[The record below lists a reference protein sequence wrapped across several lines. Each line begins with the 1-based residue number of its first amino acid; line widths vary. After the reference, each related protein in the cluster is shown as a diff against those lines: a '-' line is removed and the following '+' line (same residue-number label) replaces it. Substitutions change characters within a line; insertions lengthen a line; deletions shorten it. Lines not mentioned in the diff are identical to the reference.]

1 MPEQNPDP
9 QHPRA
14 QEPEHPHQQYGY
26 MYAEQAPKGRLTATT
41 SVLLVLLIATFLV
54 GVCAAVLNTDSDS
67 DLPKRGRGTV
77 LTTPSTSPTG

>member
-26 MYAEQAPKGRLTATT
+26 MYAEQAPKEG
-41 SVLLVLLIATFLV
+41 
-54 GVCAAVLNTDSDS
+54 
-67 DLPKRGRGTV
+67 
-77 LTTPSTSPTG
+77 